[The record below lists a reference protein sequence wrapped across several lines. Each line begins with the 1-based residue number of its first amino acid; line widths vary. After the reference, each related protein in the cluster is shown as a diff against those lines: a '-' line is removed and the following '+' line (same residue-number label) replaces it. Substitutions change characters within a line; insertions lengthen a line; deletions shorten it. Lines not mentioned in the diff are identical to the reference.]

1 MYPLKVDLYP
11 HQEDAIKRMRNGCVL
26 WGGVGTGKSRTALA
40 YYTRTESP
48 KDIYIITTARKRDSL
63 DWEKEA
69 APFGIGK
76 VAGATLAG
84 VLTVDSWNNIEKYKE
99 VENAFFIFD
108 EQRVV
113 GSGQWVKSFIHI
125 AKSNRWVLLSAT
137 PGDTWMDY
145 IPVFVANGF
154 YKNRT
159 EFVREHVVYSSF
171 TKFPKIERFIQTGA
185 LYKLRASILVE
196 MPYVR
201 ATVRKCTDVH
211 VDYDRVTFDLAW
223 KDRWHVFENR
233 PIRDIAELFSVAR
246 RITNSDPSRMK
257 KVRELLSSHP
267 KVIIFYSFDYELE
280 VLRKLCK
287 THVVA
292 EWNGH
297 KHEEVPDGDSWVYLV
312 QYAAGSEA
320 WNCITTDTI
329 IFYSQTYSWKQYSQA
344 QGRIDRLNTSYGTL
358 YYYNLISKSLIDA
371 AVRRALDKKQDFNVR
386 SMSVSLQ

>member
-1 MYPLKVDLYP
+1 MVYPLVVPLYP
-11 HQEDAIKRMRNGCVL
+11 HQEDAITRMRNGCVL

-69 APFGIGK
+69 AQFGIGK

-99 VENAFFIFD
+99 VKDAFFIFD

-159 EFVREHVVYSSF
+159 EFVRNHVVYSSF
-171 TKFPKIERFIQTGA
+171 TKFPKIERFVQTDK
-185 LYKLRASILVE
+185 LYRLRASILVE

-201 ATVRKCTDVH
+201 ATVRKCTDVW
-211 VDYDRVTFDLAW
+211 VKYDRFTFDLAW

-233 PIRDIAELFSVAR
+233 PIRDIAEMFSVAR
-246 RITNSDPSRMK
+246 RITNSDPSRLE
-257 KVRELLSSHP
+257 KVRELLSLHR

-280 VLRKLCK
+280 VLRGLSDTC
-287 THVVA
+287 VVA

-297 KHEEVPDGDSWVYLV
+297 KHQEVPEGDDWVYLV

-320 WNCITTDTI
+320 WNCVTTDTV
-329 IFYSQTYSWKQYSQA
+329 IFYSQTYSYKQHSQA
-344 QGRIDRLNTSYGTL
+344 QGRIDRLNTAYTTL
-358 YYYNLISKSLIDA
+358 NYYNLISKSLIDA
-371 AVRRALDKKQDFNVR
+371 AVRRCLDKKQDFNVR
-386 SMSVSLQ
+386 VMSVSW

>member
-1 MYPLKVDLYP
+1 MYPLNVPLYP
-11 HQEDAIKRMRNGCVL
+11 HQEDAISRMKNGCVL

-69 APFGIGK
+69 APFAIGK

-84 VLTVDSWNNIEKYKE
+84 VLTVDSWNNIEKYKD
-99 VENAFFIFD
+99 VKDAFFIFD

-159 EFVREHVVYSSF
+159 EFVRDHVVYSSF
-171 TKFPKIERFIQTGA
+171 TKFPKIVRFTQTGK
-185 LYKLRASILVE
+185 LYKLRASVVVE
-196 MPYVR
+196 MPYAR
-201 ATVRKCTDVH
+201 ATVRKCTDVW
-211 VDYDRVTFDLAW
+211 VEYDRMTFDMAW

-233 PIRDIAELFSVAR
+233 PIRDIAEMFMVAR
-246 RITNSDPSRMK
+246 RVTNSDPSRIK
-257 KVRELLSSHP
+257 KVRELLSSHS
-267 KVIIFYSFDYELE
+267 KVIIFYTFDYELE
-280 VLRKLCK
+280 VLRKLSK

-297 KHEEVPDGDSWVYLV
+297 KHEEVPTGERWVYLV

-329 IFYSQTYSWKQYSQA
+329 IFYSQTYSWKQFSQA
-344 QGRIDRLNTSYGTL
+344 QGRIDRLNTPYGTL
-358 YYYNLISKSLIDA
+358 YYYNLISKSLLDA
-371 AVRRALDKKQDFNVR
+371 AIRRALDKKQDFNVR
-386 SMSVSLQ
+386 SMSVSV

>member
-1 MYPLKVDLYP
+1 MK
-11 HQEDAIKRMRNGCVL
+11 NGCVL

-69 APFGIGK
+69 AQFGIGK

-99 VENAFFIFD
+99 VKDAFFIFD

-159 EFVREHVVYSSF
+159 EFVRSHVVYSSF
-171 TKFPKIERFIQTGA
+171 TKFPKIERFVQTGA
-185 LYKLRASILVE
+185 LYRLRASILVE

-201 ATVRKCTDVH
+201 ATVRKCTDVW
-211 VDYDRVTFDLAW
+211 VEYDRFTFDLAW

-233 PIRDIAELFSVAR
+233 PIRDIAELFMVAR

-267 KVIIFYSFDYELE
+267 KMIIFYSFDYELE
-280 VLRKLCK
+280 VLRKLTK
-287 THVVA
+287 KHVVA

-297 KHEEVPDGDSWVYLV
+297 KHEEVPEGDAWVYLV

-320 WNCITTDTI
+320 WNCVTTDTI
-329 IFYSQTYSWKQYSQA
+329 VFYSQTYSWKQYNQA
-344 QGRIDRLNTSYGTL
+344 QGRIDRLNTPYGTL
-358 YYYNLISKSLIDA
+358 HYYNLISKSLIDA

-386 SMSVSLQ
+386 SMSVSM